1 MNFFPVT
8 EIVSVH
14 LPLPMAFTVLF
25 ADTVQIRFDPA
36 ETVTATVAFVVL
48 GNLLVDAIDA
58 IVSD

>member
-1 MNFFPVT
+1 VNFFPVT

-14 LPLPMAFTVLF
+14 LPLPMAFTVLL
-25 ADTVQIRFDPA
+25 ADTVQTRFDPA
-36 ETVTATVAFVVL
+36 ETVTFTVAFVVL